1 MNSTAVEFG
10 LSRRAGSTVT
20 TMRGTVTLSR
30 LYGAGGIRVAKA
42 VAEALGWRT
51 VDRDL
56 VEEAAGR
63 LGVDPRLAVALDEK
77 VPALIEEAGLALAAA
92 ERPPVPVSALDDRA
106 LAEAVRAVIVSLA
119 DAGGYVI
126 LGRGGQAALREHPN
140 TVHIQLSGDLEDRA
154 ARVAESQGVT
164 QAEARARCRRV
175 DEERAA
181 YVQRFYGADIR
192 DPLLYD
198 AILNTSRLGVDGAA
212 RVVLEITRD
221 RLGVPAGEED

>member
-1 MNSTAVEFG
+1 
-10 LSRRAGSTVT
+10 
-20 TMRGTVTLSR
+20 MRGTVTVSR
-30 LYGAGGIRVAKA
+30 LYGAGGIRVAEA
-42 VAEALGWRT
+42 VGEGLRWRA
-51 VDRDL
+51 VDREL
-56 VEEAAGR
+56 VEEAARR
-63 LGVDPRLAVALDEK
+63 LGVDPRLAAALDEK

-119 DAGGYVI
+119 DTGGYVI
-126 LGRGGQAALREHPN
+126 LGRGGQAALRDRPDA
-140 TVHIQLSGDLEDRA
+140 VHIQLSGDLEDRA
-154 ARVAESQGVT
+154 ARVAERQGIS

-181 YVQRFYGADIR
+181 YVRRFHGADIR

-212 RVVLEITRD
+212 RAALDVIRS
-221 RLGVPAGEED
+221 RLGVREKRE